1 MVERIAVNSSPLIL
15 LTEVGFLNFLQLVSE
30 EVVVPTAVVTEIQ
43 QYGEIVRAI
52 AQTDW
57 LVVTEIPPAPEPIE
71 SRNLGAGESAVL
83 AWGYFNPGREV
94 ILDDLAARRC
104 AINLGIPVRGTVSL
118 VIIAKQRGEIPAARP
133 VLEGMRDCGLYLSD
147 RLFYQTLTLVGE

>member
-1 MVERIAVNSSPLIL
+1 VVERIAVNSSPLIF
-15 LTEVGFLNFLQLVSE
+15 LTEVGFLNFLQLVSQ

-43 QYGEIVRAI
+43 QYGEMDVTVRAI

-71 SRNLGAGESAVL
+71 SRNLGARESAVL

-94 ILDDLAARRC
+94 ILDDL
-104 AINLGIPVRGTVSL
+104 
-118 VIIAKQRGEIPAARP
+118 
-133 VLEGMRDCGLYLSD
+133 
-147 RLFYQTLTLVGE
+147 

>member
-43 QYGEIVRAI
+43 QYGEMDVTVRAI

-57 LVVTEIPPAPEPIE
+57 ACC
-71 SRNLGAGESAVL
+71 
-83 AWGYFNPGREV
+83 Y
-94 ILDDLAARRC
+94 
-104 AINLGIPVRGTVSL
+104 
-118 VIIAKQRGEIPAARP
+118 
-133 VLEGMRDCGLYLSD
+133 
-147 RLFYQTLTLVGE
+147 